1 MTYALSRNKRSS
13 KWQFRKRYPSDVAR
27 ILPGEFIKSTGE
39 EDKKAAQARVPMIA
53 AEYER
58 RIAEARAKLAEAP
71 PTTLSDAQALAMAA
85 HFYHSALPSYLVT
98 RPIGQ
103 LEQRQLLQDTR
114 ERLEAT
120 REALGRNEFGMV
132 AAAARTAA
140 RGAGV
145 ELPEDSPAM
154 DMLRRCLMMAFVELM
169 RAAVARLEGAPD
181 YMPQGL
187 PLDAP
192 AVPAPTAAAPKRTVE
207 ALLAAYEA
215 DKAAGWSKASADAFG
230 PVSRVLREIFA
241 DREVGTITREE
252 AKGLVKV
259 LEGLPVSFGRRKELA
274 GLTVPQMVER
284 GRALGLPVLAPKT
297 INSKYLVNV
306 AAVFNWAVT
315 EQWIASSPFKSLSV
329 YDPVDAADKRD
340 PFKVP
345 QLNKLFRS
353 GPWQFPW
360 AEDGRSSGDYWVPLL
375 CLFHG
380 LRNGEAAGLRVEDVG
395 EESGFGVLHVR
406 PYGGRTLKTK
416 DARATLPIHPELIR
430 LGFLSFV
437 AAQREAGAV
446 QLFPDSDVGGKREVG
461 GKIGARF
468 SRHVQSLGLEGK
480 RLGMHSFRHSFEDA
494 TREAELAPR
503 TALALSR
510 RTETGSGKSYGDGMS
525 TRQKAE
531 ALGRVAYPGLDLS
544 HLYRK

>member
-58 RIAEARAKLAEAP
+58 RIAEARAKLAEVP
-71 PTTLSDAQALAMAA
+71 PTTLTDAQALAMAA
-85 HFYHSALPSYLVT
+85 QFYSAALPSYLVT

-103 LEQRQLLQDTR
+103 QEQRQLLQDTR

-120 REALGRNEFGMV
+120 REALGRNEFAMV

-140 RGAGV
+140 RTAGV

-154 DMLRRCLMMAFVELM
+154 DMLRRNLMHAFVELM
-169 RAAVARLEGAPD
+169 RAAVARLEGAPE

-192 AVPAPTAAAPKRTVE
+192 STVPAPSAPPERTVE
-207 ALLAAYEA
+207 ALLSAYEA
-215 DKAAGWSKASADAFG
+215 DKTAGWSRASVDAFG
-230 PVSRVLREIFA
+230 PVSRILRDMFPG
-241 DREVGTITREE
+241 REVGTITREE
-252 AKGLVKV
+252 AKRLVKV
-259 LEGLPVSFGRRKELA
+259 LEGLPASFGRRKELA
-274 GLTVPQMVER
+274 GLTIPQMVER
-284 GRALGLPVLAPKT
+284 GKELGLPVLAAKT
-297 INSKYLVNV
+297 INSKYIVNV

-329 YDPVDAADKRD
+329 HDPVDAADKRD

-345 QLNKLFRS
+345 QLNMLFRS
-353 GPWQFPW
+353 RPWQCPW
-360 AEDGRSSGDYWVPLL
+360 DDDGRSSGDYWVPLL

-395 EESGFGVLHVR
+395 EESGFAVLHVR

-416 DARATLPIHPELIR
+416 DARATLPIHPELVR
-430 LGFLSFV
+430 LGFMAFV
-437 AAQREAGAV
+437 AAQREAGTV

-494 TREAELAPR
+494 IREAELAER
-503 TALALSR
+503 TALALAR
-510 RTETGSGKSYGDGMS
+510 RTEAGSGKSYGDGMS
-525 TRQKAE
+525 TRQKAN
-531 ALGRVAYPGLDLS
+531 ALAKVTYPGLDLS
-544 HLYRK
+544 HLYPG